1 VHLAEINIGRLLAPP
16 GDPRVAAFMEALA
29 RVNGLGKRM
38 PGFVWMMEDAAG
50 APTGNTGS
58 RIEGDP
64 RFVFNLTVWD
74 SLPALETFVWQT
86 VHRQFYDRRAEWFE
100 VLGTQHFAMW
110 RVAPGHRPT
119 LAEGLDRIAR
129 RNRDGD
135 SADAF
140 GWDWARAHPDRLPGV
155 ATGG

>member
-1 VHLAEINIGRLLAPP
+1 MHLAEINIGRLLAPP
-16 GDPRVAAFMEALA
+16 GDPRVAAFMAALT
-29 RVNGLGKRM
+29 RVNTLGKRM

-58 RIEGDP
+58 KIEGDS

-74 SLPALETFVWQT
+74 SLAALDTFVWQT

-100 VLGTQHFAMW
+100 LLGRQHFAMW
-110 RVAPGHRPT
+110 WVPPGHHPT

-129 RNRDGD
+129 RSREGD
-135 SADAF
+135 SPAAF
-140 GWDWARAHPDRLPGV
+140 GWDWARAHPAPDAG
-155 ATGG
+155 AGA

>member
-1 VHLAEINIGRLLAPP
+1 M
-16 GDPRVAAFMEALA
+16 AAFMEALA

-50 APTGNTGS
+50 AATGNTGS
-58 RIEGDP
+58 MIEGDP

-100 VLGTQHFAMW
+100 VLWTQHFAMW